1 MSEVPGL
8 DERGRHRRKR
18 GFAVADRFIPSRRAQ
33 GVALVR
39 AQGPQEGP
47 CSDLGLALRALRLPR
62 KLRTVRLNRRRVNRR
77 FRYCGP
83 PAQLQWQ
90 AACPLSTHGGIRQG
104 GSRAKFSKK

>member
-8 DERGRHRRKR
+8 YERGRHRRKR
-18 GFAVADRFIPSRRAQ
+18 GWGVADRFIPSRRAQ

-62 KLRTVRLNRRRVNRR
+62 KLRTASLNRPCAWNNPFV
-77 FRYCGP
+77 G
-83 PAQLQWQ
+83 
-90 AACPLSTHGGIRQG
+90 AC
-104 GSRAKFSKK
+104 AKEAVWDRCDRTYRCLGR